1 MVSYTGLPYSLY
13 VGLPPPRVSIMKNMK
28 HANAMNEESYF
39 ALTVSL
45 FTPEHNWVC
54 KGSSLQSDETFI
66 TEGPVYSK
74 PGEV

>member
-1 MVSYTGLPYSLY
+1 MWDYPH
-13 VGLPPPRVSIMKNMK
+13 PRVSIMKNMK

-45 FTPEHNWVC
+45 FNPEHNWVC
-54 KGSSLQSDETFI
+54 KDSYLQSDETFF

-74 PGEV
+74 PGKV